1 MNLFDKALY
10 FINTVNRFI
19 KEEVNSMQDINDTL
33 LTTLNTSMQAI
44 IAFAPKF
51 VLGLIFLIIGI
62 IIAAFLKQVL
72 AELFRFFKFETYLA
86 KYGVPESRDGAQWST
101 IVAEI
106 ARWFVIIA
114 FLIPAAD
121 IWGLGRF
128 ASVLDGLLSY
138 LPNVFVAVLLLL
150 VGFAVSRLVHDLVQ
164 ASVHGISKESA
175 KSVALIAR
183 YAVLVFV
190 FLVVLNQL
198 GIASDLIRILFSGI
212 VAMLA
217 IAGGLAFGL
226 GGKDAAKDAI
236 EKLRKRVK

>member
-1 MNLFDKALY
+1 
-10 FINTVNRFI
+10 
-19 KEEVNSMQDINDTL
+19 MQNINDTL

-62 IIAAFLKQVL
+62 ILAAFLKQIL
-72 AELFRFFKFETYLA
+72 TELFRFFKFETYLA
-86 KYGVPESRDGAQWST
+86 KYGVPESKDGAQWST

-106 ARWFVIIA
+106 ARWFVIVA
-114 FLIPAAD
+114 FLIPTAD
-121 IWGLGRF
+121 VWGLGRF

-150 VGFAVSRLVHDLVQ
+150 VGFVISRLVHDLVQ
-164 ASVHGISKESA
+164 ASVHGVSKESA

-212 VAMLA
+212 IAMLA

-226 GGKDAAKDAI
+226 GGKDAAKDTI
-236 EKLRKRVK
+236 EKLRQRVK

>member
-1 MNLFDKALY
+1 
-10 FINTVNRFI
+10 
-19 KEEVNSMQDINDTL
+19 MQNINDTL

-51 VLGLIFLIIGI
+51 LLGLIFLIIGI
-62 IIAAFLKQVL
+62 IIAAFLKQIL
-72 AELFRFFKFETYLA
+72 TELFRFFKFETYLA
-86 KYGVPESRDGAQWST
+86 KYGVPETRDGAQWST
-101 IVAEI
+101 IVTEI
-106 ARWFVIIA
+106 ARWFVIVA
-114 FLIPAAD
+114 FLIPTAD
-121 IWGLGRF
+121 VWGLGRF

-150 VGFAVSRLVHDLVQ
+150 VGFVISRLVHDLVQ
-164 ASVHGISKESA
+164 ASVHGVSQESA

-226 GGKDAAKDAI
+226 GGKDAAKDTI

>member
-1 MNLFDKALY
+1 
-10 FINTVNRFI
+10 
-19 KEEVNSMQDINDTL
+19 MQNINDTL

-51 VLGLIFLIIGI
+51 LLGLIFLIIGI
-62 IIAAFLKQVL
+62 IIAAFLKQIL
-72 AELFRFFKFETYLA
+72 TELFRFFKLETYLA
-86 KYGVPESRDGAQWST
+86 KYGVPETKDGAQWST

-106 ARWFVIIA
+106 ARWFVIVA
-114 FLIPAAD
+114 FLIPTAD
-121 IWGLGRF
+121 VWGLGRF

-150 VGFAVSRLVHDLVQ
+150 VGFVISRLVHDLVQ
-164 ASVHGISKESA
+164 ASVHGVSQESA

-226 GGKDAAKDAI
+226 GGKDAAKDTI

>member
-1 MNLFDKALY
+1 MQNINDTL
-10 FINTVNRFI
+10 INTVNS
-19 KEEVNSMQDINDTL
+19 SMATIV
-33 LTTLNTSMQAI
+33 S
-44 IAFAPKF
+44 FAPKF
-51 VLGLIFLIIGI
+51 ILGLIFLVIGV

-72 AELFRFFKFETYLA
+72 KELFRFFKLDAYLA
-86 KYGVPESRDGAQWST
+86 KYGVPETKEGTQWSS
-101 IVAEI
+101 IIAEI
-106 ARWFVIIA
+106 VRWFVIIA
-114 FLIPAAD
+114 FLIPTAD
-121 IWGLGRF
+121 VWGLGRF

-150 VGFAVSRLVHDLVQ
+150 VGFVVARLVYDLVL
-164 ASVHGISKESA
+164 ASVHGVSKESA

-183 YAVLVFV
+183 YSVLVFV

-226 GGKDAAKDAI
+226 GGKDAAKETID
-236 EKLRKRVK
+236 KLRKRLK

>member
-1 MNLFDKALY
+1 
-10 FINTVNRFI
+10 
-19 KEEVNSMQDINDTL
+19 MQNINDTL

-51 VLGLIFLIIGI
+51 LLGLIFLIIGI
-62 IIAAFLKQVL
+62 ILAAFLKQIL
-72 AELFRFFKFETYLA
+72 TELFRFFKFETYLA

-106 ARWFVIIA
+106 ARWFVIVA
-114 FLIPAAD
+114 FLIPTAD
-121 IWGLGRF
+121 VWGLGRF

-150 VGFAVSRLVHDLVQ
+150 VGFVVSRLVHDLVQ
-164 ASVHGISKESA
+164 ASVHGVSKESA

-212 VAMLA
+212 IAMLA

-226 GGKDAAKDAI
+226 GGKDAAKDTI
-236 EKLRKRVK
+236 EKLRQRVK

>member
-1 MNLFDKALY
+1 
-10 FINTVNRFI
+10 
-19 KEEVNSMQDINDTL
+19 MQNINDTL
-33 LTTLNTSMQAI
+33 SSTLNTSVQAI
-44 IAFAPKF
+44 VAFAPKF
-51 VLGLIFLIIGI
+51 VLGLIFLLIGI

-72 AELFRFFKFETYLA
+72 KELFRFLKVDSYLA
-86 KYGVPESRDGAQWST
+86 KYGVPETKEGAQWSN
-101 IVAEI
+101 IIAEI

-114 FLIPAAD
+114 FLIPTAD
-121 IWGLGRF
+121 VWGLGRF
-128 ASVLDGLLSY
+128 ASVLDGLLGY

-150 VGFAVSRLVHDLVQ
+150 VGFVVARLVHDLVL
-164 ASVHGISKESA
+164 ASVHGLSRESA
-175 KSVALIAR
+175 KSVAMIAK
-183 YAVLVFV
+183 YSVLVFV

-236 EKLRKRVK
+236 EKLRKRL